1 MMLFPSRNRETFG
14 VKPNIDGFDVIF
26 EPKFPSRNQE
36 ASLSKQTM
44 YDLFQGYHEFPS
56 RNREDFQVKFI
67 EMMMTDNFAYEFP
80 SRNRGLFV
88 SSKWVRARSIFILTR
103 FDLGIERIF
112 GSSDDTA

>member
-1 MMLFPSRNRETFG
+1 MCVSISESRGFCFQAAENPYDEQPMMLFPSRNRETFG

-56 RNREDFQVKFI
+56 RNREVFRFKFADGYNPNY
-67 EMMMTDNFAYEFP
+67 TQLFP
-80 SRNRGLFV
+80 SRN
-88 SSKWVRARSIFILTR
+88 
-103 FDLGIERIF
+103 
-112 GSSDDTA
+112 